1 MVREIDK
8 PKAEVK
14 QLKDKTHMDIGEWL
28 TNIDEPKAEVKQV
41 KNTTQR
47 DIDGSVTN
55 MDEPKVEVEHLT
67 FKDGSDKTYDAEN
80 DLSIIKSTVYISG
93 TKIDRA
99 SDWYDDI
106 LEVPSLWNA
115 APVVNQWKHFVWNK
129 SPTICRGFRKA
140 GR

>member
-1 MVREIDK
+1 
-8 PKAEVK
+8 
-14 QLKDKTHMDIGEWL
+14 
-28 TNIDEPKAEVKQV
+28 
-41 KNTTQR
+41 
-47 DIDGSVTN
+47 